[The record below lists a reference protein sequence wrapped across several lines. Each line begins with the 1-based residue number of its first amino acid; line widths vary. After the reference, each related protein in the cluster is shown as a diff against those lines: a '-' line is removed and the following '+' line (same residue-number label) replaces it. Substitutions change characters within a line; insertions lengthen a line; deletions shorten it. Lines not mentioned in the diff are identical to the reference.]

1 VSGGWVFETTPKPHR
16 VSGVV
21 LNVWKECNSILIYN
35 HGSPLFKKGKYPS
48 RKMLVFLYENWQSLN
63 EGFEVIG
70 TRGSSILIFGQKTG
84 TSG

>member
-1 VSGGWVFETTPKPHR
+1 MFIKNVFR
-16 VSGVV
+16 V
-21 LNVWKECNSILIYN
+21 LIYS
-35 HGSPLFKKGKYPS
+35 HGSLLFKKVQYPS

-70 TRGSSILIFGQKTG
+70 TGGSLILIFVQETE